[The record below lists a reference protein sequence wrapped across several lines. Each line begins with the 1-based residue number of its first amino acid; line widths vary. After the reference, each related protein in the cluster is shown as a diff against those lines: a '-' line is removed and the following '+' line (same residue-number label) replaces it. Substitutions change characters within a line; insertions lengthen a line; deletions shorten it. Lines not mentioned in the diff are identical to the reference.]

1 MNNILKGIAKEYPV
15 NELINYV
22 GLIAISVSLWNID
35 FSIDKIVNIPFIFH
49 TIQISGVQLYMLSFF
64 LIYLVSILFML
75 TNRYYHSLIVLFDFI
90 TAINFM
96 LFVSYQFDYIS
107 LALYG
112 IYWNDAIFFFGY
124 PIILAFLFLNSFKRH
139 KRQMDMEDAMVI
151 NNIQIENNKQNVKK
165 STK

>member
-1 MNNILKGIAKEYPV
+1 VFKNIARDYPI

-35 FSIDKIVNIPFIFH
+35 FSIDKIVSIPFIFH
-49 TIQISGVQLYMLSFF
+49 TIKISGVQLYMLSFF

-75 TNRYYHSLIVLFDFI
+75 TNKYYHSLIVLFDFI

-96 LFVSYQFDYIS
+96 LFISYQFNYIS
-107 LALYG
+107 LATYG

-124 PIILAFLFLNSFKRH
+124 PIIIIFLFLNSYERH
-139 KRQMDMEDAMVI
+139 KKYRVMEEEI
-151 NNIQIENNKQNVKK
+151 NKNDNIIVEDSKNIKNKRI
-165 STK
+165 TH

>member
-1 MNNILKGIAKEYPV
+1 VLKNIARDYPV

-35 FSIDKIVNIPFIFH
+35 FSIDKLVSIPFIFH
-49 TIQISGVQLYMLSFF
+49 TIKISGVQLYMLSFF

-75 TNRYYHSLIVLFDFI
+75 TNKYYHSLIVLFDFI

-96 LFVSYQFDYIS
+96 LFISYQFDYIS
-107 LALYG
+107 LATYG

-124 PIILAFLFLNSFKRH
+124 PIIIVFLFLNSYERYKKYRIIEEEIN
-139 KRQMDMEDAMVI
+139 KNDNVIIED
-151 NNIQIENNKQNVKK
+151 NKNIKKNKSLNK
-165 STK
+165 

>member
-1 MNNILKGIAKEYPV
+1 MLNEIAKKYPV

-35 FSIDKIVNIPFIFH
+35 FSIDKLVNIPLIFH
-49 TIQISGVQLYMLSFF
+49 TIKISGVQLYMLSFF

-96 LFVSYQFDYIS
+96 LFISYQFGYIS
-107 LALYG
+107 LAAYG

-124 PIILAFLFLNSFKRH
+124 PIIIVFLFLNSFERH
-139 KRQMDMEDAMVI
+139 KRQIAMEEAIDTH
-151 NNIQIENNKQNVKK
+151 NIKIEGNKKRNIKK
-165 STK
+165 PAK